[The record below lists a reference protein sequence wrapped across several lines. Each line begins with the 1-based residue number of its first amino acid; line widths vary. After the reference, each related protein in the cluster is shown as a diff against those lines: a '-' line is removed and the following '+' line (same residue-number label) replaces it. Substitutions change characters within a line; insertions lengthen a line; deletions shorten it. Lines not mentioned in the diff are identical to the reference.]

1 MVKKRIEIVDGT
13 TRVYVVEG
21 DVERFERRGY
31 SKPKPARRPRKQKI
45 AQQQEEGDQ

>member
-1 MVKKRIEIVDGT
+1 MVKKRIELVDGT

-45 AQQQEEGDQ
+45 EQQQEGDQ

>member
-1 MVKKRIEIVDGT
+1 MVKKRIELVDGT

-31 SKPKPARRPRKQKI
+31 SKPAPKRRTRASKPAP
-45 AQQQEEGDQ
+45 QEGGDE

>member
-1 MVKKRIEIVDGT
+1 MVKKRIELVDGT

-31 SKPKPARRPRKQKI
+31 SKPKPARRPRKQKSE
-45 AQQQEEGDQ
+45 QQEEGDQ

>member
-1 MVKKRIEIVDGT
+1 MVKKRIELVDGT

-31 SKPKPARRPRKQKI
+31 SKPKPARRPRKQK
-45 AQQQEEGDQ
+45 AEQQEEGDQ